1 MEPDQIFIPMFVS
14 ALYRDKWMTLI
25 SNKDLKERG
34 LEGPFSNL
42 LPHHMSDFTYC
53 FLLSLAVFV
62 YKRVHWTP
70 LPLDRAANFDLI

>member
-1 MEPDQIFIPMFVS
+1 
-14 ALYRDKWMTLI
+14 MTLI

-53 FLLSLAVFV
+53 FLLSLAVFI

-70 LPLDRAANFDLI
+70 LPLDQASKIREVNCNSGQIIVRIC